1 MKKLK
6 DLLTEATY
14 GYDDVSEVAE
24 KQFKTIASKLKSY
37 KNLKSVKTYDN
48 SPTLFQIKIKD
59 NTNEGEYD
67 IFISK
72 ESKRGTNA
80 RSTIWVTGLDKKYQS
95 GYSLRSKGSVYWK
108 PEEVIVWAKS
118 L

>member
-14 GYDDVSEVAE
+14 GYDDISEVAE

-59 NTNEGEYD
+59 NTNEDEYD

-80 RSTIWVTGLDKKYQS
+80 RGNIWISTLGQYKSPYTLKN
-95 GYSLRSKGSVYWK
+95 KGSVYWK

>member
-14 GYDDVSEVAE
+14 GYDDISEVAE
-24 KQFKTIASKLKSY
+24 KQFKMIASKLKFY

-59 NTNEGEYD
+59 NTNEDEYD

-80 RSTIWVTGLDKKYQS
+80 RSNIWIITPAQYGNSHTLKI
-95 GYSLRSKGSVYWK
+95 KGSVYWK
-108 PEEVIVWAKS
+108 PEEVITWAKS